1 MQRNVSLE
9 EISDGK
15 IYGVNDLVKADCH
28 DCHGCS
34 ACCQG
39 MGESI
44 ILDPYDIYRICCGLH
59 KTFEQL
65 MADAVALRV
74 VDSIILPHLAMQGEE
89 EACIFLNKESRCS
102 IHAFRPGM
110 CRLFP
115 LGRYYENGSFRYFLQ
130 TKECK
135 NNNRT
140 KIKVRKWLDTPD
152 MQTYEKF
159 VADWHYFLKDIGEGL
174 AEAADDALTKQVN
187 MYLLQLFYMLPYE
200 AGEECELHTG
210 TDFYAQFYT
219 RLAEA
224 EKLLAQML

>member
-15 IYGVNDLVKADCH
+15 LYDLNDLVKADCH
-28 DCHGCS
+28 DCLGCS

-44 ILDPYDIYRICCGLH
+44 ILDPLDIYRLCDGLH

-65 MADAVALRV
+65 MTDAVALRV
-74 VDSIILPHLAMQGEE
+74 VDGMILPHLAMQGEE
-89 EACIFLNKESRCS
+89 EACIFLNQEGRCS
-102 IHAFRPGM
+102 IHAFRPGI

-135 NNNRT
+135 SPNRT
-140 KIKVRKWLDTPD
+140 KIKVRKWLDTPEIH
-152 MQTYEKF
+152 TYEKF
-159 VADWHYFLKDIGEGL
+159 VSDWHYFLKDIGEKL
-174 AEAADDALTKQVN
+174 SETADDTLTKQVN
-187 MYLLQLFYMLPYE
+187 MYILKLFYMLPYE
-200 AGEECELHTG
+200 ADGECNPHAEA
-210 TDFYAQFYT
+210 DFYAQFYA

-224 EKLLAQML
+224 RSLL